1 MIPRLLRV
9 HGVLVPVDARQAL
22 PAPAPAA
29 GAAGTGAADAEL
41 RADLGRLLGTRPGID
56 IVLRT
61 SGSTTGTGRLVGT
74 SVQALVAS
82 ARATH
87 ARLGGPGRWVLALPA
102 HHVAG
107 LQVLVRSLVAGVPP
121 VVVDLEGGFDPRAL
135 GRAVAAAASAGP
147 ATVGASLGDPAV
159 SGLATGSA
167 QGAVRGNQ
175 AKRPVPADPTRG
187 VVPVGRAALARQPAG
202 PVQEVV
208 DPALV
213 RLVRQ
218 AAGPGTPT
226 PPARVYVSL
235 VPTQLHRVLQ
245 DPQATADLARATAVL
260 VGGASA
266 SADLLGRA
274 RSAGI
279 AVVTTY
285 GMTETG
291 GGCVYD
297 GVALE
302 GVRVRV
308 EGPEGRIVISG
319 PVVAQGYV
327 GDAGGGCEFR
337 QGPWGREVWTCDR
350 GRVEA
355 DGRLTVLGRLDDI
368 IVTGGLKV
376 DPHLVESVLTSIDG
390 VRQACV
396 VGVEDQE
403 WGSVVAAAVVPAPG
417 SRPDA
422 QEVRRAARALLDGAH
437 TPKRVRV
444 LPALPLR
451 GPGKVDRRAVAQ
463 LLAGDVSGAP

>member
-1 MIPRLLRV
+1 MGLAASAVEP
-9 HGVLVPVDARQAL
+9 DAVNAVGL
-22 PAPAPAA
+22 DV
-29 GAAGTGAADAEL
+29 ADAEL

-87 ARLGGPGRWVLALPA
+87 VRLGGPGRWVLALPA

-121 VVVDLEGGFDPRAL
+121 VVVDPEGGFDPRAL

-147 ATVGASLGDPAV
+147 E
-159 SGLATGSA
+159 
-167 QGAVRGNQ
+167 
-175 AKRPVPADPTRG
+175 
-187 VVPVGRAALARQPAG
+187 
-202 PVQEVV
+202 QEVV

-245 DPQATADLARATAVL
+245 DPQATADLARTTAVL

-337 QGPWGREVWTCDR
+337 QGPWGREGR
-350 GRVEA
+350 GRRA
-355 DGRLTVLGRLDDI
+355 PDGPG
-368 IVTGGLKV
+368 
-376 DPHLVESVLTSIDG
+376 
-390 VRQACV
+390 
-396 VGVEDQE
+396 
-403 WGSVVAAAVVPAPG
+403 APG
-417 SRPDA
+417 RHYCHRRP
-422 QEVRRAARALLDGAH
+422 QG
-437 TPKRVRV
+437 
-444 LPALPLR
+444 
-451 GPGKVDRRAVAQ
+451 GPPPG
-463 LLAGDVSGAP
+463 

>member
-1 MIPRLLRV
+1 MGLAASAVEP
-9 HGVLVPVDARQAL
+9 DAVNAVGL
-22 PAPAPAA
+22 DV
-29 GAAGTGAADAEL
+29 ADAEL
-41 RADLGRLLGTRPGID
+41 CADLGRLLGTRPGID

-121 VVVDLEGGFDPRAL
+121 VVVDPEGGFDSRAL

-147 ATVGASLGDPAV
+147 
-159 SGLATGSA
+159 
-167 QGAVRGNQ
+167 
-175 AKRPVPADPTRG
+175 
-187 VVPVGRAALARQPAG
+187 
-202 PVQEVV
+202 VQEVV
-208 DPALV
+208 DPVLV

-218 AAGPGTPT
+218 ASGPGTPT

-297 GVALE
+297 GVALD

-355 DGRLTVLGRLDDI
+355 DGRLTVLGRLDDM

>member
-1 MIPRLLRV
+1 MGL
-9 HGVLVPVDARQAL
+9 GAT
-22 PAPAPAA
+22 
-29 GAAGTGAADAEL
+29 GAADVAGPDAADAEL

-87 ARLGGPGRWVLALPA
+87 ARLGGPGRWVLALPT

-121 VVVDLEGGFDPRAL
+121 VVVDPEGSFDPRAL

-147 ATVGASLGDPAV
+147 
-159 SGLATGSA
+159 
-167 QGAVRGNQ
+167 
-175 AKRPVPADPTRG
+175 
-187 VVPVGRAALARQPAG
+187 
-202 PVQEVV
+202 VQEVV
-208 DPALV
+208 DPVLV

-218 AAGPGTPT
+218 ASGPGTPT
-226 PPARVYVSL
+226 PPTRVYVSL

-297 GVALE
+297 GVALD

>member
-1 MIPRLLRV
+1 MGLAASAVEP
-9 HGVLVPVDARQAL
+9 DAVNAVGL
-22 PAPAPAA
+22 DV
-29 GAAGTGAADAEL
+29 ADAEL

-87 ARLGGPGRWVLALPA
+87 VRLGGPGRWVLALPA

-121 VVVDLEGGFDPRAL
+121 VVVDPEGGFDPRAL

-147 ATVGASLGDPAV
+147 E
-159 SGLATGSA
+159 
-167 QGAVRGNQ
+167 
-175 AKRPVPADPTRG
+175 
-187 VVPVGRAALARQPAG
+187 
-202 PVQEVV
+202 QEVV

-245 DPQATADLARATAVL
+245 DPQATADLARTTAVL

-350 GRVEA
+350 GRVGA
-355 DGRLTVLGRLDDI
+355 DGRLTVLGRLDDM

-390 VRQACV
+390 VCQACV

-422 QEVRRAARALLDGAH
+422 QEVRRAARALLDGVH

-463 LLAGDVSGAP
+463 LLVGDVSGAP

>member
-1 MIPRLLRV
+1 MGLAAS
-9 HGVLVPVDARQAL
+9 PVEPDAVNAVGL
-22 PAPAPAA
+22 DV
-29 GAAGTGAADAEL
+29 ADAEL
-41 RADLGRLLGTRPGID
+41 RADLGRLLGTRPGIG

-61 SGSTTGTGRLVGT
+61 SGSTTGIGRLVGT

-121 VVVDLEGGFDPRAL
+121 VVVDPEGGFDPRAL
-135 GRAVAAAASAGP
+135 GRAVAAASSAGP
-147 ATVGASLGDPAV
+147 E
-159 SGLATGSA
+159 
-167 QGAVRGNQ
+167 
-175 AKRPVPADPTRG
+175 
-187 VVPVGRAALARQPAG
+187 
-202 PVQEVV
+202 QEVV

-266 SADLLGRA
+266 SAVLLGRA

-285 GMTETG
+285 GLTETG

-297 GVALE
+297 GVALD

-308 EGPEGRIVISG
+308 EGPEGRIVIYG
-319 PVVAQGYV
+319 PVVAQGDV
-327 GDAGGGCEFR
+327 GDAGGGGEFR

-451 GPGKVDRRAVAQ
+451 GPGKVDRCAVAQ
-463 LLAGDVSGAP
+463 LLVGDVSGAP